1 MASYDGDIQLT
12 VNLTPGDVVS
22 AAQKISNQ
30 VNQVWAK
37 SNGKM
42 SLKTKSVLVN
52 IDQMNTKL
60 TETIGRMRALENI
73 KIPTKEF
80 EDLQQKME
88 AVSDAM
94 DVSYET
100 IGQYKEEL
108 QNLESSMKLPTS
120 AYTAAKKEVNEL
132 SHKLSVLVFQRE
144 KFIEGGG
151 DTKSEVFTNLQT
163 EIDNVT
169 ASLKQAT
176 ANVQELEATGKA
188 FTLDKYLAGQ
198 HARISDALQ
207 EEEANAQQLLGTY
220 RDLVNQELDLE
231 ESGRAYTLGSE
242 TEEYYHLAASAGEY
256 ENKLTLLLGKLMA
269 IGEIDIRKLPEKAL
283 NALASA
289 AKKAAIAIKDAA
301 VNLAKMASTGI
312 KNKIKELAKS
322 MLGLNKHSKGTN
334 DVLKAGFKT
343 FLRYGLGIRSV
354 YFLFR
359 RLRKALT
366 EGIENLAQY
375 SGAFNT
381 SMSAMKSSLTRL
393 KNSFATAFAPIIE
406 QVAPI
411 LVYAANLISEVVTRI
426 GMLIATLTGK
436 NSFTRAKAV
445 TEDYAKSLKNASS
458 ATDKNKESTDKL
470 TDSWEEYKKT
480 LAGFDDV
487 EILKDMNK
495 DDNDGNEPGA
505 GSGNNNNN
513 NGGYT
518 GPTPEEMFEEV
529 PIAEGLKDLAERIKE
544 AWRTADFTELG
555 TMVGEKIRDALEN
568 IPWDII
574 KATLNKIAKSIATFL
589 NGFLETP
596 GLFTVIGE
604 TIAEALNTAFGA
616 VNTFATNFHWDSLG
630 TAIADGINGF
640 FSKFNFKLA
649 AETVSNIALGLL
661 STFIAAVE
669 KVEWQTVGEKVGE
682 FLKNVKWIE
691 ILKKVGEAAGAVVG
705 AVAGFVAGLFKGVP
719 EAVAKWWEEHTLE
732 NQGKTVFECFLSGM
746 LSVVKNIF
754 NWIDANLFT
763 PFVKGFM
770 KAFGIETDSS
780 EEMDQYG
787 KAIIEGL
794 LTGILTAIKG
804 ITNWIEDNIFKPFID
819 GFRLAFGIG
828 SPSKVMAD
836 EGPNIIEGLKKGLE
850 DNIDK
855 LFEWFKK
862 LPARIIEKIGDI
874 VLTVTAKIGEVIN
887 DIKSKIL
894 DFKANITDKVN
905 SIKDK
910 ILDFKANVTDKINS
924 IKDKILDFK
933 ANVTDKVNNIKVKV
947 LDFIGNIKDKKDS
960 IKDKLLNFTANL
972 KQKKDSIKEKILS
985 GFTSKIT
992 KRDDSLNK
1000 NEKVLGG
1007 FTSKVTNLIDAIA
1020 KKAKLIKG
1028 VKAKVEYLEAK
1039 RGIKVKGGTVTKAM
1053 GGVFANGSWRSLPQ
1067 FAMGGIIKN
1076 GIQRFASG
1084 GLPGYGS
1091 LFVAGEKGPEIVGN
1105 INGRTEI
1112 LNKSQLASAIY
1123 SAVLRGMNTAV
1134 NSFGTFISAKLAEST
1149 NANLAAIQAGVLAI
1163 QNIADQNLIPAITSG
1178 RVIPYSMLANTEKQT
1193 TALEEIRELLKNNQ
1207 NSLTYNELYSII
1219 EDVVRKYM
1227 NIQFYIGD
1235 EQVARH
1241 ANAGNAKIE
1250 RRLNPV
1256 VR

>member
-1 MASYDGDIQLT
+1 MANYDGDVQLT
-12 VNLTPGDVVS
+12 VNLTPGDVVATAEKVNKDIERVFNKS
-22 AAQKISNQ
+22 HGKKVSSQFKSILTTLNQ
-30 VNQVWAK
+30 LHNKVLDIREQ
-37 SNGKM
+37 M
-42 SLKTKSVLVN
+42 SELEGTRIRTDTYINLVN
-52 IDQMNTKL
+52 DIKK
-60 TETIGRMRALENI
+60 TEEALEKARAKAQEYAEQVEYFKNSQVSTDAYAALEN
-73 KIPTKEF
+73 KLN
-80 EDLQQKME
+80 DLK
-88 AVSDAM
+88 D
-94 DVSYET
+94 
-100 IGQYKEEL
+100 EL
-108 QNLESSMKLPTS
+108 QNLERLRDSFFSKGS
-120 AYTAAKKEVNEL
+120 
-132 SHKLSVLVFQRE
+132 
-144 KFIEGGG
+144 
-151 DTKSEVFTNLQT
+151 
-163 EIDNVT
+163 DNW
-169 ASLKQAT
+169 S
-176 ANVQELEATGKA
+176 
-188 FTLDKYLAGQ
+188 
-198 HARISDALQ
+198 SDALD
-207 EEEANAQQLLGTY
+207 EMADNFARVQLQIQAT
-220 RDLVNQELDLE
+220 ETEMKKLE
-231 ESGRAYTLGSE
+231 ESGQAFVSGESVGSHTAMQEKLDNENATIKELESSYKGLKDERDELEASGAHEIIGEE
-242 TEEYYHLAASAGEY
+242 TEEYGALSDKLSEVNNKIVTFLSRLYALGEVDFSSLVVKGFKLIISVGGKVAGI
-256 ENKLTLLLGKLMA
+256 LLK
-269 IGEIDIRKLPEKAL
+269 
-283 NALASA
+283 
-289 AKKAAIAIKDAA
+289 IAEHAKDAA
-301 VNLAKMASTGI
+301 ISLAKMAGTSI
-312 KNKIKELAKS
+312 KNKLKDLAKS
-322 MLGLNKHSKGTN
+322 MLGLNRNAKGTN
-334 DVLKAGFKT
+334 DVLKGGFRM

-381 SMSAMKSSLTRL
+381 SMSAMQSALTRL
-393 KNSFATAFAPIIE
+393 KNSFATAFAPLIE

-411 LVYAANLISEVVTRI
+411 LVYVANLISEVVTRI

-445 TEDYAKSLKNASS
+445 TEDYAKSLKSASS

-470 TDSWEEYKKT
+470 KESWEEYKKT

-495 DDNDGNEPGA
+495 DDNDGT
-505 GSGNNNNN
+505 GSGSGSGSGSGN

-529 PIAEGLKDLAERIKE
+529 PIAQGLKDLAERIKE
-544 AWRTADFTELG
+544 AWRTADFTDLG
-555 TMVGEKIRDALEN
+555 EMVGEKLKDALEN
-568 IPWDII
+568 IPWDTI

-616 VNTFATNFHWDSLG
+616 VYTFATNFHWDSLG
-630 TAIADGINGF
+630 KAIADGINGF
-640 FSKFNFKLA
+640 FKKFDFKLA
-649 AETVSNIALGLL
+649 ADTFSELAKGILDTIINALEN
-661 STFIAAVE
+661 VN
-669 KVEWQTVGEKVGE
+669 WQTVGNKVQE
-682 FLKNVKWIE
+682 FLTNVDWPG
-691 ILKKVGEAAGAVVG
+691 ILEKVGEAAGAAVG
-705 AVAGFVAGLFKGVP
+705 ALAGFVARLFAGVP
-719 EAVAKWWEEHTLE
+719 EAIKKWWEENALDDE
-732 NQGKTVFECFLSGM
+732 GE
-746 LSVVKNIF
+746 
-754 NWIDANLFT
+754 
-763 PFVKGFM
+763 FV
-770 KAFGIETDSS
+770 
-780 EEMDQYG
+780 
-787 KAIIEGL
+787 IEGFFN
-794 LTGILTAIKG
+794 GIVNALADIGT
-804 ITNWIEDNIFKPFID
+804 WLYEHLVKPFIK
-819 GFRLAFGIG
+819 GFEEAFGIG

-836 EGPNIIEGLKKGLE
+836 EGPNIIDGLKQGLE
-850 DNIDK
+850 DNVEK
-855 LFEWFKK
+855 LFKWFKE

-910 ILDFKANVTDKINS
+910 VLDFKANVTDKINS

-933 ANVTDKVNNIKVKV
+933 ANVIDKVNNIKVKV

-1028 VKAKVEYLEAK
+1028 VKAKVEYLEVK

-1067 FAMGGIIKN
+1067 FAMGGVIKN

-1112 LNKSQLASAIY
+1112 LNKSQIASAIY